1 MRIVKSV
8 ADVYIWNTR
17 GNYELWEFLVA
28 GVESFDPRRN
38 SNRRMHVTD
47 ILPTLMDESSGSEK
61 EFVAL

>member
-1 MRIVKSV
+1 MKQV
-8 ADVYIWNTR
+8 AAVLIWSTR
-17 GNYELWEFLVA
+17 GNYGLREFFEA

-38 SNRRMHVTD
+38 SNRRRHVTG